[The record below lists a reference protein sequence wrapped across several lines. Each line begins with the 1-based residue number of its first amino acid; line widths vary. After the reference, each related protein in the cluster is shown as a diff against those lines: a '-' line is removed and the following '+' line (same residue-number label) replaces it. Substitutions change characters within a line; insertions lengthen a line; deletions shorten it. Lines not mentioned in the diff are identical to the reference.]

1 MAVRVPSG
9 IMLLA
14 VLENVLLKLLALL
27 VLVVL
32 LLWKWTGETNILAGC
47 LLVVVLPVE
56 VLENLPSTRKLVFQ
70 VEDDVESVGDS
81 AADVGSMSSSP

>member
-1 MAVRVPSG
+1 MAVRASSG
-9 IMLLA
+9 IVLLA

-32 LLWKWTGETNILAGC
+32 LLSTGTGETNMLASC

-56 VLENLPSTRKLVFQ
+56 VLENLLSTW
-70 VEDDVESVGDS
+70 DH
-81 AADVGSMSSSP
+81 AAGHYV